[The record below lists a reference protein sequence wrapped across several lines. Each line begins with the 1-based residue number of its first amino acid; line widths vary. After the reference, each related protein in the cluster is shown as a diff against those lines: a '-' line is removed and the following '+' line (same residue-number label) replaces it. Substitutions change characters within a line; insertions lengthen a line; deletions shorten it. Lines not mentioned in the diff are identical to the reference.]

1 MGRSSKQTVLRR
13 RHTDGKKK
21 KKTTHETSLIIR
33 EMQIKTTMTYHLT
46 PARMAIIKKSTQS
59 SHHGTAETNPTSIH
73 EDSGLILGLTQ
84 WVKGLALP

>member
-1 MGRSSKQTVLRR
+1 MGRSSKQAVLRR
-13 RHTDGKKK
+13 RHTDGKK

-33 EMQIKTTMTYHLT
+33 EMQIKTTMMYHLT

-59 SHHGTAETNPTSIH
+59 SHHGTVETTPTSIH